1 MKKLILIGI
10 LSVLCLALLL
20 AEIDYSQIDPLSLP
34 TYSGSLYDPS
44 VKVVY
49 EDANGQ
55 YILVEVNGQ
64 LHAYYL

>member
-1 MKKLILIGI
+1 MKKFFLIGI
-10 LSVLCLALLL
+10 LLVLCFNLLM
-20 AEIDYSQIDPLSLP
+20 AEIDYTQVDPLSLP
-34 TYSGSLYDPS
+34 TYSGSLLDPS

-55 YILVEVNGQ
+55 YILVEINGQ

>member
-1 MKKLILIGI
+1 MKKLILIGM
-10 LSVLCLALLL
+10 LSVFCLAFLL
-20 AEIDYSQIDPLSLP
+20 AEIGYKQIDPLTLP